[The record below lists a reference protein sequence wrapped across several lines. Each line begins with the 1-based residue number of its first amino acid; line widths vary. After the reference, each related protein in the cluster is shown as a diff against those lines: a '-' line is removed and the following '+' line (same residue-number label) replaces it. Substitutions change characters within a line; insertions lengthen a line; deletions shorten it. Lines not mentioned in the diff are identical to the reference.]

1 MYPKKILPLTST
13 AASIKTTAPPT
24 TTTEIPTKSTAQD
37 SVLVALLRDQGPQA
51 VGISLASLAYTA
63 LGKLIFVFWHI
74 ILISGPEYY
83 CCTLYCTVQ
92 YFRNSLGKF
101 FIYKTEPFR
110 FIVSEPDIK
119 VFAQQTSKRS
129 LLEFI

>member
-1 MYPKKILPLTST
+1 MPLTST
-13 AASIKTTAPPT
+13 AASIKTTTPPTT

-110 FIVSEPDIK
+110 FIVSEPDTK
-119 VFAQQTSKRS
+119 VFAQQTFKIS
-129 LLEFI
+129 LLEFF